1 MRRVK
6 NILKQWLPLV
16 VVITAM
22 CGLIYLSVQQA
33 LRHGANDPQIQMAE
47 DAADALSRGEPVESV
62 LPVSQVDL
70 SRSLAPFVIVFN
82 DAGKPVASNG
92 SLNGSIPAF
101 PPGVFD
107 YVRKNGEDRIT
118 WQPEPGV
125 RIASV
130 VVGYTGTQPG
140 FVVAGRSLREVEI
153 REDQVQT
160 LAGLAWIVTV
170 LGSLIMVTLVEFVL
184 SDRKTTGQDTP
195 RQ

>member
-6 NILKQWLPLV
+6 NILKHWLPLV

-22 CGLIYLSVQQA
+22 CGLVYLSVQQA
-33 LRHGANDPQIQMAE
+33 MRHSANDPQIQMAE
-47 DAADALSRGEPVESV
+47 DAADALTRGDPVESV
-62 LPVSQVDL
+62 LPASQVDL

-82 DAGKPVASNG
+82 DSGETVASNG
-92 SLNGSIPAF
+92 LLHGSIPAF
-101 PPGVFD
+101 PPGVFG

-130 VVGYTGTQPG
+130 VMGYSGNKPG
-140 FVVAGRSLREVEI
+140 FIVVGRSLREVEI

-160 LAGLAWIVTV
+160 YAGLAWIVTV
-170 LGSLIMVTLVEFVL
+170 LGSLIMVTLVEFFL

-195 RQ
+195 PQ

>member
-6 NILKQWLPLV
+6 SILKQWLPLV
-16 VVITAM
+16 VVMTAM
-22 CGLIYLSVQQA
+22 CVLIYLSVQQA

-47 DAADALSRGEPVESV
+47 DAAAALTRGEPVESV
-62 LPVSQVDL
+62 LPASQVDL
-70 SRSLAPFVIVFN
+70 AKSLAPFVIVFN

-130 VVGYTGTQPG
+130 VMGYSGNKPG
-140 FVVAGRSLREVEI
+140 FVVVGRSLREVEI

-160 LAGLAWIVTV
+160 LAGLAWIITV
-170 LGSLIMVTLVEFVL
+170 FGSMIMAILGEFFL
-184 SDRKTTGQDTP
+184 SEAKKG
-195 RQ
+195 